1 MSGSDVS
8 PIAVTLAE
16 KLGADGARP
25 RVLGST
31 ELDLQIHAEPA
42 AAETARDRVVA
53 LGGTVESTYD
63 DMVWAS
69 LEAGSIATYAH
80 GPGVR
85 KVEERPVPMEHSVSE
100 GVSVTNAADLHN
112 LGEKGQGVTVA
123 VIDIY
128 FNPDQSEIQDQ
139 VIDTIGKYDG
149 RGPGFQ
155 SGTPELHGTAC
166 AEIVAEMAP
175 EADLIL
181 ASVADLYP
189 LANLMDDITS
199 AHEPEVMTMSLGYKP
214 TIRLDG
220 KDSLSSRITEYT
232 SGSGANTSQP
242 GLFAVSAG
250 NEGAGSHWHGQWS
263 DYGNGYLDFGGTDY
277 LPVHNNDSGNEVVV
291 QTDADWSTDQGYSIE
306 VYSDTTASSL
316 VSDPARD
323 TTPAQAVAVPDNST
337 SYIRIKNE
345 SLDGSE
351 SFDVFTWGNY
361 INFGIWTGARSLGI
375 PATSPDSNTLSTA
388 AVQHDTNELEDFSSR
403 GPTQDGRRGVDVAAP
418 DDTLSDTYG
427 GEFPGTS
434 AACPHV
440 AGGCA
445 LVFGATH
452 TSNGSVRQAVFD
464 TGRAISGDEQG
475 GIDAPGNSNTEI
487 GFGYLDVQAARDQFT
502 FSIAGDTASAGG
514 SATLSITASDIDS
527 ITIEDLWTD
536 WTIDSSDPAGGTL
549 TDNISSQGSVTISW
563 NSTQSSVS
571 PSLTLDL
578 PPRYVGGTYLVTG
591 SGARANGTV
600 GDDGLIE
607 VQ

>member
-1 MSGSDVS
+1 MSGSDIS
-8 PIAVTLAE
+8 PIAATLAE
-16 KLGADGARP
+16 KLSGDGGSP
-25 RVLGST
+25 RVHSAT
-31 ELDLQIHAEPA
+31 ELGLQIHAEPA
-42 AAETARDRVVA
+42 AAETARDRVQA
-53 LGGTVESTYD
+53 LGGTIESTYG

-69 LEAGSIATYAH
+69 LEVGSIATYAH

-85 KVEERPVPMEHSVSE
+85 KVEERPEPKEHWVSE
-100 GVSVTNAADLHN
+100 GVSTTYADELHDV
-112 LGEKGQGVTVA
+112 GETGRGVTVA
-123 VIDIY
+123 IIDIY
-128 FNPDQSEIQDQ
+128 FNPDQSEIQDR

-149 RGPGFQ
+149 GGPGFQ
-155 SGTPELHGTAC
+155 SGTTGLHGTAC
-166 AEIVAEMAP
+166 AEIVTEMAP

-199 AHEPEVMTMSLGYKP
+199 AHEPEVMSMSLGYKP

-220 KDSLSSRITEYT
+220 QDSLSSRITEYT
-232 SGSGANTSQP
+232 SGAGSNTSTP

-316 VSDPARD
+316 VSDPPRD
-323 TTPAQAVAVPDNST
+323 RTPAQAVAVPDNTT

-345 SLDGSE
+345 SLDGTE
-351 SFDVFTWGNY
+351 SFDVFCWGNY

-403 GPTQDGRRGVDVAAP
+403 GPTQDGRRGVDVTAP
-418 DDTLSDTYG
+418 DGTRSDSYG
-427 GEFPGTS
+427 REFYGTS

-445 LVFGATH
+445 LLFGSTNA
-452 TSNGSVRQAVFD
+452 SNSDLQQAVFD
-464 TGRAISGDEQG
+464 TGTAISGDEQG

-487 GFGYLDVQAARDQFT
+487 GFGYLDVQAARDQFN
-502 FSIAGDTASAGG
+502 FSIAGDTASPGG
-514 SATLSITASDIDS
+514 SATLSITATDVDS

-536 WTIDSSDPAGGTL
+536 WTIASSDPAGGTL
-549 TDNISSQGSVTISW
+549 TEAISSQGSVTISW

-591 SGARANGTV
+591 TGARTNGAVT
-600 GDDGLIE
+600 DDGLIE
-607 VQ
+607 IQ